1 MAGTDMPSLCR
12 DCDVHVSETVETC
25 PACGSY
31 RIVSHPELETLSI
44 AHIDCDAF
52 FAAIE
57 KRDHPELKD
66 KPVIVGGGKRGVVA
80 TCCYLARLNGVRSAM
95 PMFKALK
102 ACPEAVVVKP
112 RREAYS
118 AASRQIREKFEALTP
133 KVQMLSVDEG
143 FLDLSGTTRLSGAFP
158 AMSLSKLAREVERDV
173 GITISI
179 GLSENKF
186 LAKTASEMDKP
197 RGFAV
202 IAKSE
207 AVGFL
212 ADKPVGYLHG
222 VGKQLAK
229 KLERDGYRLVGD
241 LQVSESRELIR
252 RYGETGLWLHQR
264 AQGIDNR
271 PVRTDGVRKSVS
283 AERTFNDDIAAYDL
297 LEDRLWQVCEETALR
312 AKRHNIEGSTV
323 ILKLKSKD
331 FRTITRSIT
340 LATPT
345 NLANALFRVT
355 KPLLKKETLGGKA
368 YRLIGVGLS
377 HLQDARWDARDL
389 VDPSVEKRAKA
400 ERASDAA
407 RSKFGDASVVTGRA
421 IRLAAQKRPKT

>member
-1 MAGTDMPSLCR
+1 MPSMCR
-12 DCDVHVSETVETC
+12 DCDADVSEHSETC
-25 PACGSY
+25 PNCGSY

-57 KRDHPELKD
+57 KRDNPALKD

-118 AASRQIREKFEALTP
+118 EASRTIRTMFQSLTP

-143 FLDLSGTTRLSGAFP
+143 FLDLSGTTRVNEAIP
-158 AMSLSKLAREVERDV
+158 ARSLARLARDIETEV
-173 GITISI
+173 GITISV

-186 LAKTASEMDKP
+186 LAKTASELDKP

-202 IAKSE
+202 LSKHE
-207 AVGFL
+207 AVEMLSEKSVGF
-212 ADKPVGYLHG
+212 LHG

-241 LQVSESRELIR
+241 LQSAEPRDLIR

-264 AQGIDNR
+264 SLGIDNR
-271 PVRTDGVRKSVS
+271 PVRTDTLRKSVS
-283 AERTFNDDIAAYDL
+283 AERTFNEDISDYKL
-297 LEDRLWQVCEETALR
+297 LEDRLWQVCEETSVR
-312 AKRHNIEGSTV
+312 AKRSNVEGSTV
-323 ILKLKSKD
+323 TLKLKSKD
-331 FRTITRSIT
+331 FRNLTRSVTIP
-340 LATPT
+340 TPT
-345 NLANALFRVT
+345 NLANVLFRYA
-355 KPLLKKETLGGKA
+355 KPLLARESQAGRQ
-368 YRLIGVGLS
+368 YRLIGIGIS
-377 HLQDARWDARDL
+377 HLTDARWETRDL

-407 RSKFGDASVVTGRA
+407 RSKFGNGSVVTGRS
-421 IRLAAQKRPKT
+421 IRLAKHKAQKS